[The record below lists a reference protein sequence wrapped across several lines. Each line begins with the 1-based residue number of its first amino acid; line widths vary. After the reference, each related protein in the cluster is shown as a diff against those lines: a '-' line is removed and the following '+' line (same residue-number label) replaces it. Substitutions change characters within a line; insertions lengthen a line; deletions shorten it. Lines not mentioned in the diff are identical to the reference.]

1 MAHPEH
7 LQKWPLTASTLRIL
21 VQPPRSPGLFK
32 SLQLVCGLR
41 PGPSIPRATRRPEG
55 LVKYLN
61 RVRPPPLLGPS
72 SRASLPSPPR
82 PGAACEAKQNQ
93 PPPNHP
99 QAWLA
104 GPGLLQLQHCGQ
116 PGGTPEQWGRPGAA
130 GARDPA
136 LPPGCRPGK
145 RPALLAHPPAPE
157 TSHPRGAGPR
167 PPPSPTCAWPPAPAS
182 GRRGAQVTG
191 TRPPELHPPPP
202 LAEARL
208 RLPAGQWRAVA
219 ARAGTRPDA
228 PVASLLGAAGARS
241 LRLPGNPP
249 RAGPPSSKLRRPVAP
264 PGFMLNKIKMYID
277 FPPPPSF

>member
-82 PGAACEAKQNQ
+82 PGAACGAKQNQ
-93 PPPNHP
+93 PHPNHP

-136 LPPGCRPGK
+136 LPPSAQPSLRTRQPRRPRTHVG
-145 RPALLAHPPAPE
+145 RAPD
-157 TSHPRGAGPR
+157 R
-167 PPPSPTCAWPPAPAS
+167 PP
-182 GRRGAQVTG
+182 
-191 TRPPELHPPPP
+191 
-202 LAEARL
+202 
-208 RLPAGQWRAVA
+208 RLPARGLQR
-219 ARAGTRPDA
+219 
-228 PVASLLGAAGARS
+228 
-241 LRLPGNPP
+241 RLPADAAP
-249 RAGPPSSKLRRPVAP
+249 R
-264 PGFMLNKIKMYID
+264 
-277 FPPPPSF
+277 